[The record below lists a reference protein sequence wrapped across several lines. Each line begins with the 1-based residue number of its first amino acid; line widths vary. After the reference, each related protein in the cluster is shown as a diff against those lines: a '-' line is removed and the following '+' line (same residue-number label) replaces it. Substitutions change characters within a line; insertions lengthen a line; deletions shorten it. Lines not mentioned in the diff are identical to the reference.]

1 MKVGDIVV
9 CIEPQEN
16 LTYGKQYKIKMLVWP
31 MDITIDNIIIV
42 NNNDNIMSLY
52 NANRF
57 ITLSEWRDIQFEILK
72 M

>member
-31 MDITIDNIIIV
+31 MDI
-42 NNNDNIMSLY
+42 MSLY
-52 NANRF
+52 SANRF